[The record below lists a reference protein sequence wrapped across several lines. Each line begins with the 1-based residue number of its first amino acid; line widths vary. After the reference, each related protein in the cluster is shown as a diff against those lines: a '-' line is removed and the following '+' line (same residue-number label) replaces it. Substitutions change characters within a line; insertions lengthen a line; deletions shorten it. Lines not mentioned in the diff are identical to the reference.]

1 MLRPLRA
8 HARHLFV
15 RSAVA
20 SLGLAVS
27 GAMFAVAP
35 AQAAVPARGST
46 ATASLLDLPTL
57 PGLSS
62 IYPQIQGLGSIT
74 GSSYSCTNGSL
85 ETGVFDCLDALPTAL
100 LGGSLTAT
108 PLSGY
113 QFQSWTNCP
122 SGGSS
127 PTCNLGA
134 LGGLLTATPLA
145 NFVKVIDGGTGGT
158 TDTLKTLLTSAPG
171 PTTGPDVSF
180 LLGTNP
186 ADAAATF
193 TCTLTGQ
200 GQTGTSTPCGPSV
213 SYTNLADGLYTFTAL
228 AKTSKLTGTPV
239 SYTFTVASGTP
250 LAPETTVTG
259 GPKNN
264 GWLLGTATTFRL
276 SSNQPGVSYSC
287 TLDGVARAGCA
298 DPVGLTKLG
307 SRTHVFQAAAANALG
322 VSDASP
328 ETRVF
333 TVPVNNT
340 KLKAS
345 KGWAKRKHAGHFLN
359 TWSQTKRRGATLKV
373 RSSAIKSVALVV
385 TKGRA
390 NGVVNV
396 YLGKKLLKKVSL
408 QANRTVGKRVVLIKK
423 FSSKKRGTITVKV
436 VSRGK
441 LVRIEGLGISS
452 R

>member
-1 MLRPLRA
+1 
-8 HARHLFV
+8 
-15 RSAVA
+15 
-20 SLGLAVS
+20 
-27 GAMFAVAP
+27 MFAIAP

-46 ATASLLDLPTL
+46 APASILGLPSLPTL
-57 PGLSS
+57 PVLSS

-74 GSSYSCTNGSL
+74 GSYTGGSYSCTNGSL
-85 ETGVFDCLDALPTAL
+85 ETGVFNCIDALPTAL

-113 QFQSWTNCP
+113 EFQSWTNCP
-122 SGGSS
+122 SGDSN

-134 LGGLLTATPLA
+134 LGGLLTTAPLA
-145 NFVKVIDGGTGGT
+145 SFVKILDGGTGGT
-158 TDTLKTLLTSAPG
+158 GGTGGATDTLKTLLASAPG
-171 PTTGPDVSF
+171 TTTGPDVSF

-239 SYTFTVASGTP
+239 SYTFTVASDTP

-287 TLDGVARAGCA
+287 TLDGVAHAGCA
-298 DPVGLTKLG
+298 DPAVLNKLG

-322 VSDASP
+322 VADASP
-328 ETRVF
+328 AMRVF

-345 KGWAKRKHAGHFLN
+345 KGWAKRKHTGHFLN
-359 TWSQTKRRGATLKV
+359 TWSQTKRKGATLKV
-373 RSSAIKSVALVV
+373 RSSAIRSVALVV
-385 TKGRA
+385 TKGRG

-408 QANRTVGKRVVLIKK
+408 QANRTVGKRVVPIKK

-436 VSRGK
+436 VSR
-441 LVRIEGLGISS
+441 
-452 R
+452 